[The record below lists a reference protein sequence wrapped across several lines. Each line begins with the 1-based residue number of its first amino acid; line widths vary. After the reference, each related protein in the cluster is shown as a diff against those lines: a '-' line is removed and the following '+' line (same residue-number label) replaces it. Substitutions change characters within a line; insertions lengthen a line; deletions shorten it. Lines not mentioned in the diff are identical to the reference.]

1 MPSPGLYFLHTCV
14 LERRTVAEPLEISK
28 TQINKHPKPYHTSF
42 SPPGSSHRMF
52 LVDSRQLSPVG
63 SPGGPSQEFHVL
75 GATGNVYTVRINR
88 NPHCSCPDF
97 GKGHLC
103 KHILFVMLRVL
114 RQSPENPVIWQRAL
128 LTHEVEEVLGPLA
141 DTGNGAGSTVDQSM
155 LATERVR
162 QTYAA
167 ITSGPTVQGSTS
179 GAGSVQRSVEGECP
193 ICYENLVASGGGS
206 AEAITFCTSCG
217 NNMHKDCFERWAA
230 SKRSGGQTVTCVYCR
245 APWKTAAGGGGT
257 AGDSPGGSEYIN
269 LSQYSDAHR
278 DAASLEDLYG
288 SNAYFILA
296 NNGEISRR
304 QAARLHAAARG
315 WA

>member
-1 MPSPGLYFLHTCV
+1 
-14 LERRTVAEPLEISK
+14 
-28 TQINKHPKPYHTSF
+28 
-42 SPPGSSHRMF
+42 MF

-63 SPGGPSQEFHVL
+63 SHGGPSQEFHVL
-75 GATGNVYTVRINR
+75 GATGNVYTVRISR

-141 DTGNGAGSTVDQSM
+141 ATGNGAGTVDQSV

-162 QTYAA
+162 QRYAA
-167 ITSGPTVQGSTS
+167 ITSGAAAQGEPGST
-179 GAGSVQRSVEGECP
+179 GGVVGVQRPVEGECP
-193 ICYENLVASGGGS
+193 ICYENLVASGRGP

-217 NNMHKDCFERWAA
+217 NNMHKDCFDRWAT
-230 SKRSGGQTVTCVYCR
+230 SKRSSGQTVTCVYCR
-245 APWKTAAGGGGT
+245 APWKTTAGAAAGE
-257 AGDSPGGSEYIN
+257 SPGGSEYIN

-278 DAASLEDLYG
+278 NAPSLEDLYG

-296 NNGEISRR
+296 NNGEIGRR
-304 QAARLHAAARG
+304 QAVRLHAAARG